1 MDDISRVIA
10 WSMQHMAAK
19 KWPTTREDGEP
30 WKLSDSNRKKHAGKD
45 LQLAAVLSEVRGDW
59 KMMKDT
65 FRFPGWNSNEGICW
79 MCNCTKETM
88 RDCSATAPWRM
99 GRCSHFEL
107 LARIDKKGKGCSPL
121 FSCPCL
127 TGACFKVDWLH
138 AVDIGVA
145 ADFIG
150 NVFYMIMRKRQGS
163 QTTVAS
169 EMFVE
174 LQQFYRRELST
185 SRLDNLSVT
194 MIKQPKKSPKLRGK
208 AGEVRDLVKF
218 AEELAHN
225 HLSRDDQF
233 ELTVRQAT
241 TELVQMYA
249 ALSRDTESSNTMRDH
264 CRKFCVLYSA
274 LECRSPD
281 KKLWRMKPK
290 VHMLQELAEMG
301 VNGSNPSLFWT
312 YRDEDVGGS
321 IARLARRRGGANTAF
336 STAQSTLDRFVTN
349 NPVPRL

>member
-1 MDDISRVIA
+1 
-10 WSMQHMAAK
+10 
-19 KWPTTREDGEP
+19 
-30 WKLSDSNRKKHAGKD
+30 
-45 LQLAAVLSEVRGDW
+45 
-59 KMMKDT
+59 
-65 FRFPGWNSNEGICW
+65 

-99 GRCSHFEL
+99 GRCNHFEL
-107 LARIDKKGKGCSPL
+107 LARIDKKSKGCSPL
-121 FSCPCL
+121 FPCPCL

-150 NVFYMIMRKRQGS
+150 YVFYMIMRKRQGS

-225 HLSRDDQF
+225 HL
-233 ELTVRQAT
+233 
-241 TELVQMYA
+241 
-249 ALSRDTESSNTMRDH
+249 
-264 CRKFCVLYSA
+264 
-274 LECRSPD
+274 
-281 KKLWRMKPK
+281 
-290 VHMLQELAEMG
+290 
-301 VNGSNPSLFWT
+301 
-312 YRDEDVGGS
+312 
-321 IARLARRRGGANTAF
+321 
-336 STAQSTLDRFVTN
+336 
-349 NPVPRL
+349 